1 MPSAKALL
9 VSLPVALAG
18 AWALGSGTMRV
29 EELRREMSR
38 LDAASRAE
46 GESFLKTFEGAHADR
61 QIQHFDERR
70 RLALQQARAR
80 RDQLLGLLG
89 LAGAALLLA
98 GVTIVGRI
106 GAEVTRERAR
116 AERPSGPPAPGG

>member
-38 LDAASRAE
+38 LDAAGRAE

-61 QIQHFDERR
+61 QLQHFDARR
-70 RLALQQARAR
+70 RLALEQARAR

-89 LAGAALLLA
+89 LVAAALLLA

-116 AERPSGPPAPGG
+116 AERPPGAGGPGG